1 MSAGISEVEVGIQE
15 PQETATASVTKAL
28 RLLDVFRHE
37 GPVLGVSELARQAGV
52 AKSTA
57 FRLLALLED
66 ADLVEREGTG
76 YRLSWR
82 IFELGTTVQHRWP
95 HGLREIASPW
105 MTEVF
110 VKSGLVVHLAVLEG
124 SDVLYLEKVSGP
136 RSPRTPTAVGA
147 RVPANCSSLGKSM
160 LAYCRPEIVQMVLG
174 GSLARRTAYSVT
186 EPGRLAAELQRIRA
200 AGVAMDKEEA
210 ALGLGCVAA
219 PIVSGT
225 NVVAAISVAG
235 PVQNMNWTASAALV
249 KGAARRIAIDLG
261 AATAASL
268 GGH

>member
-1 MSAGISEVEVGIQE
+1 MTAQIDEAALRGVSHEA
-15 PQETATASVTKAL
+15 ATASVTKAL

-57 FRLLALLED
+57 FRLLALLEE
-66 ADLVEREGTG
+66 ANLVERAGTG

-95 HGLREIASPW
+95 SGLREIAAPW

-110 VKSGLVVHLAVLEG
+110 VKSGHTVHLAVLVG

-147 RVPANCSSLGKSM
+147 RIPANCSSLGKVM
-160 LAYCRPEIVQMVLG
+160 LAFSRPDVVQRVLDG
-174 GSLARRTAYSVT
+174 DLSRRTAYSVT
-186 EPGRLAAELQRIRA
+186 EPGRLIAELQRIRK

-219 PIVSGT
+219 PIVTGA
-225 NVVAAISVAG
+225 NVVAAISIAG
-235 PVQNMNWTASAALV
+235 PVHHLDWAGSATLIRE
-249 KGAARRIAIDLG
+249 AARRIAIGLG
-261 AATAASL
+261 ADAAASL
-268 GGH
+268 GGL